1 MARIAIL
8 SLLALSLTACTS
20 APQKTGSSPSSA
32 PPPAAT
38 SAPASGTSAAAAA
51 TPAANAVDPAAIQ
64 ALRDMGTYLQT
75 LKQFQVVADLS
86 GERVLT
92 DGQKLQHTAN
102 AKLDVQRPNKLRAQM
117 RSARSARDL
126 IYDGK
131 TVVMYMPQQKYYS
144 KAPFDANLAQ
154 LVERLRARSGVE
166 IPMADLFLWG
176 TPQAPLDGITSAMNA
191 GQDIVD
197 GTLCDQYAFRQ
208 GDIDW
213 QIWIATGPRRLPR
226 KLVITNR
233 SDDARPQSVTL
244 IRWNLNARMAD
255 SLFTFTPPAGATDA
269 AFVPLK
275 NQ

>member
-8 SLLALSLTACTS
+8 GLFALSLAAC
-20 APQKTGSSPSSA
+20 SSPSQQASSSTSS
-32 PPPAAT
+32 PPP
-38 SAPASGTSAAAAA
+38 SAPASAPARPASSAP
-51 TPAANAVDPAAIQ
+51 PAANAVDPAAIQ
-64 ALRDMGTYLQT
+64 ALHNMGTYLQT
-75 LKQFQVVADLS
+75 LKQFQVVVDLS

-92 DGQKLQHTAN
+92 DGQKLQHTAS

-126 IYDGK
+126 MYDGK
-131 TVVMYMPQQKYYS
+131 TVVLYMPEQKYYS
-144 KAPFDANLAQ
+144 KAPFNDNLAE
-154 LVERLRARSGVE
+154 LVERLRARFGVE

-176 TPQAPLDGITSAMNA
+176 TPQAPLDRMSSAMNA

-208 GDIDW
+208 GDFDW
-213 QIWIATGPRRLPR
+213 QIWIATGPRPLPR

-233 SDDARPQSVTL
+233 TDEARPQSVSL
-244 IRWNLNARMAD
+244 IRWNLSPRFAD
-255 SLFTFTPPAGATDA
+255 SLFTFTPPAGATA
-269 AFVPLK
+269 AEFVPLK